1 MPNKEELQD
10 DFRGT
15 DDYLIKEYN
24 RTRNKNA
31 IDNWIHLG
39 GIGSNVERFMYF

>member
-1 MPNKEELQD
+1 MGD
-10 DFRGT
+10 YFYGTRGRGT

-31 IDNWIHLG
+31 IDNWIRLG
-39 GIGSNVERFMYF
+39 GIGSKFARIMDF